1 MRPNLCAYAPM
12 SKPKGSAETP
22 LRRRYPHLTSARVM
36 ELAGRGLRCPELLY
50 LDEIEE
56 LCGSVMEHIAEHGP
70 VTGHATDDLL
80 GS

>member
-1 MRPNLCAYAPM
+1 
-12 SKPKGSAETP
+12 
-22 LRRRYPHLTSARVM
+22 M

-70 VTGHATDDLL
+70 VTGHATDDFL